1 MNTAIDFKF
10 IHEEKF
16 RAAFWGFIVGDAIG
30 VPYEFYSREEMK
42 LSPAYTMTGYGTYE
56 QPIGTWSDD
65 TSMMLCVLE
74 NISTGRSVQVLAKLF
89 LKWADEGYHTAHHE
103 VFDMGNTT
111 RVALERIRMG
121 VNLDQVGCFDEKSA
135 GNGSLMRSLP
145 YAFVDPI
152 EYAIESMLIEGR
164 LTHRLDVC
172 SDASLLYINMIRNL
186 AAGKEKFTALSDA
199 CLLLQTTWKHQGRF
213 GEQQDTDKFSRLF
226 MEEFHMLPEQEI
238 KSTGY
243 VIHTIEASIWCFLNS
258 RSYTETVLK
267 AVNLGGDTDTIAAIA
282 GGLAGTYYGINNIPE
297 EWLNLI
303 ARREELE
310 GFFQKWIYDLN

>member
-1 MNTAIDFKF
+1 MNTAINFKF

-16 RAAFWGFIVGDAIG
+16 RAAFCGFIVGDALG

-74 NISTGRSVQVLAKLF
+74 NISTGWTLNGLPDLF
-89 LKWADEGYHTAHHE
+89 LKWSDQAYHTAHNE

-121 VNLDQVGCFDEKSA
+121 MDLHQVGCFDEKSA

-152 EYAIESMLIEGR
+152 EYAIESMLLEGG
-164 LTHRLDVC
+164 LTHRLDIC

-186 AAGKEKFTALSDA
+186 AAGNEKFHALSDV
-199 CLLLQTTWKHQGRF
+199 CLLFQTTWKHQGKF
-213 GEQQDTDKFSRLF
+213 GEQQHTDKFSRLF
-226 MEEFHMLPEQEI
+226 MEEFHKLPEEEI

-243 VIHTIEASIWCFLNS
+243 VIHTIEAAIWCFLNS
-258 RSYTETVLK
+258 GSYTETVLK

-282 GGLAGTYYGINNIPE
+282 GGLSGTYYGMNNIPE
-297 EWLNLI
+297 DWLKLI

-310 GFFQKWIYDLN
+310 SFFQKWVCDLD